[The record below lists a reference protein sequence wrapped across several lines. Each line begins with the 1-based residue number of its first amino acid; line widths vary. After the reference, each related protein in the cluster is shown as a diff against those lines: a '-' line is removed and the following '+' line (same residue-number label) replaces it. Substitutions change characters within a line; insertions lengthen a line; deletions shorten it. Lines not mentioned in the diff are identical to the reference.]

1 MSIAER
7 FVNKPK
13 MSFDEPAIIEKEG
26 LNIDVMPNEFEKF
39 QDELFEKIANIP
51 YWADFDYQKQ
61 YTLIEKFLLNKGVTS
76 PAIFAKLLQNS
87 MLGFG
92 IFDKYLKNTDIDG
105 VIYEKNKPL
114 SYSKNNVWISSSEL
128 LPDNKVILVYKNLMN
143 ILRLNGKSTACQFR
157 VFNYWVQ
164 IEKINDEPQ
173 KISIFKLTDKFLKN
187 EIKKSNM
194 ANLC

>member
-13 MSFDEPAIIEKEG
+13 MSLDEPAIIEKEG

-51 YWADFDYQKQ
+51 YWTDFDYQKQ
-61 YTLIEKFLLNKGVTS
+61 YTLIEKFLFNKGVTS

-92 IFDKYLKNTDIDG
+92 VFDKYLKNADIDG

-114 SYSKNNVWISSSEL
+114 SYSKNNVYFSTFET
-128 LPDNKVILVYKNLMN
+128 LPNDKVILVYKNLMN
-143 ILRLNGKSTACQFR
+143 ILRLNDKKTANQFR

-164 IEKINDEPQ
+164 IEKNNDEPQ

-187 EIKKSNM
+187 EIKKSNI